1 MSDKYSRKRTRKR
14 EPRPLSQ
21 LVSGLIGGILLGIAL
36 IWIGVLILQRVGVS
50 VPSFPT
56 IAGIGSSSSSAPAPA
71 IQITPLVAEG
81 ITLGSTNQT
90 PALNQ
95 QQALLL
101 ASELEPD
108 AASHAKV
115 TGAKYVLLTYPNTST
130 PPVHPNFNGVPAWMI
145 TYQQIPQQSS
155 TQATYDLYVFLDANS
170 GKELLTV
177 RV

>member
-1 MSDKYSRKRTRKR
+1 MSEKYPRKRTRKR

-21 LVSGLIGGILLGIAL
+21 LVSGLIGGVLLGIAV
-36 IWIGVLILQRVGVS
+36 IWIGVMVLQHAGVA

-56 IAGIGSSSSSAPAPA
+56 IAGIGSSLSAPAPA
-71 IQITPLVAEG
+71 VQITPLVAEG

-90 PALNQ
+90 PGLNQ

-115 TGAKYVLLTYPNTST
+115 TGAKYVLLNYPNTST
-130 PPVHPNFNGVPAWMI
+130 PPVHPNFSGVPAWMI

-155 TQATYDLYVFLDANS
+155 SQATYDLYVFLDANS

>member
-1 MSDKYSRKRTRKR
+1 MAEKYSRKRTRKR
-14 EPRPLSQ
+14 EPRPLSH
-21 LVSGLIGGILLGIAL
+21 LLSGLVGGVLLGIAV
-36 IWIGVLILQRVGVS
+36 IWLGVLLLQRVGVS
-50 VPSFPT
+50 VPALPPIS
-56 IAGIGSSSSSAPAPA
+56 GIGPSSQAPET
-71 IQITPLVAEG
+71 QITPLVAEG

-115 TGAKYVLLTYPNTST
+115 TGAKYVLLNYPNTST
-130 PPVHPNFNGVPAWMI
+130 PAVHANFKGVPAWMI

-155 TQATYDLYVFLDANS
+155 SQATYDLYVFLDANS
-170 GKELLTV
+170 GQELLAV

>member
-1 MSDKYSRKRTRKR
+1 MSENYTRKTTRRR
-14 EPRPLSQ
+14 EPRPLSH
-21 LVSGLIGGILLGIAL
+21 VISGLVGAILLGIAV
-36 IWIGVLILQRVGVS
+36 IWLGALLLQHVGVS
-50 VPSFPT
+50 VPAFP
-56 IAGIGSSSSSAPAPA
+56 GIGSSSSQSPV

-81 ITLGSTNQT
+81 ITLGQTDQT
-90 PALNQ
+90 PVLNQ

-101 ASELEPD
+101 ASELEPE

-145 TYQQIPQQSS
+145 IYSQIPQQSS
-155 TQATYDLYVFLDANS
+155 SQATYDLYVFLDASS
-170 GKELLTV
+170 GKELLSV

>member
-1 MSDKYSRKRTRKR
+1 MSEKYSRKRTRKR
-14 EPRPLSQ
+14 EPRPLTQ
-21 LVSGLIGGILLGIAL
+21 LVSGLIGGILLGIAVL
-36 IWIGVLILQRVGVS
+36 WIGVLVLQHVGVA

-56 IAGIGSSSSSAPAPA
+56 IVGFGSSSSAPVV
-71 IQITPLVAEG
+71 QITPLVAEG
-81 ITLGSTNQT
+81 ITLGATNQT

-115 TGAKYVLLTYPNTST
+115 TGAKYVLLTYPDTST
-130 PPVHPNFNGVPAWMI
+130 PPVHPNFNGVPTWMI

-155 TQATYDLYVFLDANS
+155 TQATYDLYVFLDAKS

>member
-1 MSDKYSRKRTRKR
+1 MPEKYSRKRTRKR

-21 LVSGLIGGILLGIAL
+21 LVSGLIGGVLLGIAL
-36 IWIGVLILQRVGVS
+36 ILIGVLVLQRAGVA

-56 IAGIGSSSSSAPAPA
+56 IVGIGSSSAPAV
-71 IQITPLVAEG
+71 QITPLVAEG
-81 ITLGSTNQT
+81 ITLGSTNQN

-130 PPVHPNFNGVPAWMI
+130 PPVHPNFSGVPAWMI

-155 TQATYDLYVFLDANS
+155 SQATYDLYVFLDANS